1 MTSTAPS
8 EDRPRPV
15 FRESDGAPWP
25 SDDELEIEARWAAI
39 RESAD
44 VDWWPTDQPAD
55 QSDPF
60 SAAPEVEWWADADDD
75 APCAVN
81 GVVIPLL
88 VGESF
93 APEWALVSEP
103 LPEAGAEMSSEPASP
118 DADDPLD
125 ALFRADADD
134 GDVDVLLH
142 RVKAVARLRQRATAA
157 EYRLIASILQAAAE
171 DPTPWA
177 GPDPTRD
184 PSWNDARRRTIR
196 AVRRD
201 RADMAERAA
210 VAEIAVRLRLSE
222 QTVRTRAAHA
232 RTLDE
237 RTPAVW
243 REFSEGR
250 ISERHAV
257 EVARLASSLPDEP
270 EPLQCF
276 DEQVC
281 ERAVVLTPAKF
292 AVAARVIRERVHA
305 ESLEERHRR
314 AAADRGVWMSAELDG
329 MASLSALLPADRAR
343 AVMSRLDGVARS
355 LRALPDED
363 RTLAQLRADAL
374 ADLVA
379 TVSSDAPDPARAEA
393 ATPDSPPTGA
403 SMSPQ
408 PAVSSPQVASSPVDA
423 PPVDSPPVVPP
434 PVSTPQVASSPVN
447 SPPVDAP
454 PVDSPPVDSHPVSTP
469 QVASPPADSPP
480 VDSPPVSTPPV
491 DSPPVASPPASA
503 AARSTP
509 SATVIVT
516 VPALTLLGAS
526 TEPATLEGYGPI
538 DLDTARRLAG
548 NATSWIR
555 LLTDPVTGA
564 PLALD
569 RKTYRVPLALRRWLG
584 VTRPTCVFPGCNRAA
599 RECDIDHRTAWA
611 AGGTTDEDNLDPKC
625 RHHHRLRHETLWE
638 PSASPDGDLTWRSPR
653 GEVFDADPPPF

>member
-15 FRESDGAPWP
+15 FRETDGAPWP

-44 VDWWPTDQPAD
+44 VDWWPYDQPTH
-55 QSDPF
+55 QSDAL
-60 SAAPEVEWWADADDD
+60 SAVPEVEWWADADDD

-88 VGESF
+88 IGDSP
-93 APEWALVSEP
+93 ASEWADI
-103 LPEAGAEMSSEPASP
+103 AGAPSEGPRETSSETAPQNAV
-118 DADDPLD
+118 DPFDEFLS
-125 ALFRADADD
+125 ADADD
-134 GDVDVLLH
+134 GDLDAPLH
-142 RVKAVARLRQRATAA
+142 RLKAVARVRQRATAE

-184 PSWNDARRRTIR
+184 PSWSDARRRTIR

-270 EPLQCF
+270 EPLQRF

-379 TVSSDAPDPARAEA
+379 TVPSGAPEPARVEA
-393 ATPDSPPTGA
+393 ATSESPPAGA
-403 SMSPQ
+403 SMSTQ
-408 PAVSSPQVASSPVDA
+408 PAVAPPQVAPPPIDSPTIDA
-423 PPVDSPPVVPP
+423 PSFDSPPVAPP
-434 PVSTPQVASSPVN
+434 HVA
-447 SPPVDAP
+447 AP
-454 PVDSPPVDSHPVSTP
+454 PVTPPHVAAPP
-469 QVASPPADSPP
+469 AASPQA
-480 VDSPPVSTPPV
+480 
-491 DSPPVASPPASA
+491 ASPPASA
-503 AARSTP
+503 APRSTP

-526 TEPATLEGYGPI
+526 AEPATLEGYGPI

-569 RKTYRVPLALRRWLG
+569 RKTHRVPLALRRWLG
-584 VTRPTCVFPGCNRAA
+584 VTHPTCVFPGCNRAA

-611 AGGTTDEDNLDPKC
+611 EGGTTDEDNLDPKC

-653 GEVFDADPPPF
+653 GETFDADPPPF

>member
-25 SDDELEIEARWAAI
+25 SDDELEVEARWAAI

-44 VDWWPTDQPAD
+44 VDWWPYDQPTHLAD
-55 QSDPF
+55 AL

-88 VGESF
+88 VGGSP
-93 APEWALVSEP
+93 ASEWADIADALSEVP
-103 LPEAGAEMSSEPASP
+103 GEASSETARQN
-118 DADDPLD
+118 AVDPFDEFLS
-125 ALFRADADD
+125 ADADD
-134 GDVDVLLH
+134 GDVDAPLH
-142 RVKAVARLRQRATAA
+142 RLKAVALLRQRATAE

-270 EPLQCF
+270 EPLQRF

-343 AVMSRLDGVARS
+343 DVMSRLDGVARS

-393 ATPDSPPTGA
+393 ATPDSPPAGA
-403 SMSPQ
+403 SMSTQ
-408 PAVSSPQVASSPVDA
+408 PPVSSPQVASSPVDA
-423 PPVDSPPVVPP
+423 
-434 PVSTPQVASSPVN
+434 SPV
-447 SPPVDAP
+447 
-454 PVDSPPVDSHPVSTP
+454 
-469 QVASPPADSPP
+469 DSPP
-480 VDSPPVSTPPV
+480 VDSPPVALPPV
-491 DSPPVASPPASA
+491 ALPQVSSGPVSSPRVASPPATTA
-503 AARSTP
+503 PRSTP
-509 SATVIVT
+509 PATVIVT

-526 TEPATLEGYGPI
+526 AEPATLEGYGPI

-611 AGGTTDEDNLDPKC
+611 EGGTTDEDNLDPKC

-638 PSASPDGDLTWRSPR
+638 PSAAPDGDLTWRSPR
-653 GEVFDADPPPF
+653 GEIFDSDPPPF